1 MNKIKKLEVI
11 FNEKKVGTL
20 ALLNKNKIDLL
31 AFQYDDEWI
40 KNGFSISPFSLP
52 LENKVF
58 IPKIDPFNGMF
69 GVFSDS
75 LPDGWGK
82 LLVDRTLKKNNIN
95 PFEITSLDRLAIV
108 GNSGMGGLEYIPQYD
123 FEIKSEIKD
132 LDELALS
139 CKKIL
144 NTEYSENLDE
154 LFLLGGSSG
163 GARPKILTNI
173 NGEDWIIKF
182 PSKFDNDNIGK
193 QEYDYSLCAKKC
205 GIFMPETKLFPSK
218 NCSGFFGVKRFDR
231 EKNSENKI
239 KKIHMVSVS
248 GLLETS
254 HRIPNLD
261 YDILMKLTLKLTND
275 FEEVKKMYRLMC
287 FNIFAHNRDDHSK
300 NFSFLYN
307 EVKRKWELSP
317 AYDLT
322 YSNSIGGEHAT
333 TVAGNGKNPT
343 IKEILKVAEN
353 IGLKKDESE
362 KIALEIKKIVE
373 NDLKE
378 YKGAKMKVSYENGE
392 MRPEHSGSNI
402 QG

>member
-40 KNGFSISPFSLP
+40 KNGFSINPFSLP

-95 PFEITSLDRLAIV
+95 PFKITSLDRLAIV

-333 TVAGNGKNPT
+333 TIAGNGKNPT
-343 IKEILKVAEN
+343 IKDILKVAEN

-378 YKGAKMKVSYENGE
+378 YL
-392 MRPEHSGSNI
+392 
-402 QG
+402 

>member
-11 FNEKKVGTL
+11 FNEKKIGTL
-20 ALLNKNKIDLL
+20 ALLNKSKIDLL

-82 LLVDRTLKKNNIN
+82 LLVDRTLKKNNID

-231 EKNSENKI
+231 EKNSKNEI

-307 EVKRKWELSP
+307 EIKRKWELSP

-378 YKGAKMKVSYENGE
+378 YL
-392 MRPEHSGSNI
+392 
-402 QG
+402 

>member
-11 FNEKKVGTL
+11 FNEKRIGTL
-20 ALLNKNKIDLL
+20 ALLNKSKIDLL

-231 EKNSENKI
+231 EKNSKNEI

-307 EVKRKWELSP
+307 EIKRKWELSP

-333 TVAGNGKNPT
+333 TIAGNGKNPT
-343 IKEILKVAEN
+343 IKDILKVAEN

-378 YKGAKMKVSYENGE
+378 YL
-392 MRPEHSGSNI
+392 
-402 QG
+402 

>member
-11 FNEKKVGTL
+11 FNGKKIGTL

-307 EVKRKWELSP
+307 EIKRKWELSP

-333 TVAGNGKNPT
+333 TIAGNGKNPT
-343 IKEILKVAEN
+343 IKDILKVAEN

-378 YKGAKMKVSYENGE
+378 YL
-392 MRPEHSGSNI
+392 
-402 QG
+402 

>member
-11 FNEKKVGTL
+11 FNEKKIGTL
-20 ALLNKNKIDLL
+20 VLLNKSKIDLL

-144 NTEYSENLDE
+144 NTKYSENLDE

-307 EVKRKWELSP
+307 EIKRKWELSP

-378 YKGAKMKVSYENGE
+378 YL
-392 MRPEHSGSNI
+392 
-402 QG
+402 

>member
-307 EVKRKWELSP
+307 EIKRKWELSP

-378 YKGAKMKVSYENGE
+378 YL
-392 MRPEHSGSNI
+392 
-402 QG
+402 

>member
-20 ALLNKNKIDLL
+20 ALLNKNKIYLL

-307 EVKRKWELSP
+307 EIKRKWELSP

-343 IKEILKVAEN
+343 IKDILKVAEN

-378 YKGAKMKVSYENGE
+378 YL
-392 MRPEHSGSNI
+392 
-402 QG
+402 

>member
-11 FNEKKVGTL
+11 FNEKKIGTL
-20 ALLNKNKIDLL
+20 ALLNKSKIDLL

-82 LLVDRTLKKNNIN
+82 LLVDRTFKKNNIN

-205 GIFMPETKLFPSK
+205 GIFMPETKLFSSK

-333 TVAGNGKNPT
+333 TIAGNGKNPT
-343 IKEILKVAEN
+343 IKDILKVAEN

-378 YKGAKMKVSYENGE
+378 YL
-392 MRPEHSGSNI
+392 
-402 QG
+402 

>member
-20 ALLNKNKIDLL
+20 ALLNKSKIDLL

-307 EVKRKWELSP
+307 EIKRKWELSP

-378 YKGAKMKVSYENGE
+378 YL
-392 MRPEHSGSNI
+392 
-402 QG
+402 

>member
-20 ALLNKNKIDLL
+20 ALLNKSKIDLL

-231 EKNSENKI
+231 EKNSENKT

-307 EVKRKWELSP
+307 DVKRKWELSP

-343 IKEILKVAEN
+343 IKDILKVAEN

-378 YKGAKMKVSYENGE
+378 YL
-392 MRPEHSGSNI
+392 
-402 QG
+402 

>member
-82 LLVDRTLKKNNIN
+82 LLVDRTLKKNNID

-307 EVKRKWELSP
+307 EIKRKWELSP

-333 TVAGNGKNPT
+333 TIAGNGKNPT

-378 YKGAKMKVSYENGE
+378 YL
-392 MRPEHSGSNI
+392 
-402 QG
+402 

>member
-20 ALLNKNKIDLL
+20 ALLNKSKIDLL

-307 EVKRKWELSP
+307 EIKRKWELSP

-343 IKEILKVAEN
+343 IKDILKVAEN

-378 YKGAKMKVSYENGE
+378 YL
-392 MRPEHSGSNI
+392 
-402 QG
+402 

>member
-11 FNEKKVGTL
+11 FNEKRIGTL
-20 ALLNKNKIDLL
+20 ALLNKSKIDLL

-82 LLVDRTLKKNNIN
+82 LLVDRTFKKNNIN

-307 EVKRKWELSP
+307 EIKRKWELSP

-378 YKGAKMKVSYENGE
+378 YL
-392 MRPEHSGSNI
+392 
-402 QG
+402 

>member
-11 FNEKKVGTL
+11 FNEKKIGTL
-20 ALLNKNKIDLL
+20 ALLNKSKIDLL

-82 LLVDRTLKKNNIN
+82 LLVDRTLKKNNID

-378 YKGAKMKVSYENGE
+378 YL
-392 MRPEHSGSNI
+392 
-402 QG
+402 

>member
-307 EVKRKWELSP
+307 EIKRKWELSP

-343 IKEILKVAEN
+343 IKDILKVAEN

-378 YKGAKMKVSYENGE
+378 YL
-392 MRPEHSGSNI
+392 
-402 QG
+402 

>member
-58 IPKIDPFNGMF
+58 IPKIDPFNGML

-307 EVKRKWELSP
+307 EIKRKWELSP

-333 TVAGNGKNPT
+333 TIAGNGKNPT
-343 IKEILKVAEN
+343 IKDILKVAEN

-378 YKGAKMKVSYENGE
+378 YL
-392 MRPEHSGSNI
+392 
-402 QG
+402 

>member
-11 FNEKKVGTL
+11 FNEKKIGTL
-20 ALLNKNKIDLL
+20 ALLNKSKIDLL

-82 LLVDRTLKKNNIN
+82 LLVDRTLKKNNID

-231 EKNSENKI
+231 EKNSENKT

-307 EVKRKWELSP
+307 DVKRKWELSP

-343 IKEILKVAEN
+343 IKDILKVAEN

-378 YKGAKMKVSYENGE
+378 YL
-392 MRPEHSGSNI
+392 
-402 QG
+402 

>member
-20 ALLNKNKIDLL
+20 ALLNKNKIYLL

-82 LLVDRTLKKNNIN
+82 LLVDRTLKKNNID

-333 TVAGNGKNPT
+333 TIAGNGKNPT
-343 IKEILKVAEN
+343 IKDILKVAEN

-378 YKGAKMKVSYENGE
+378 YL
-392 MRPEHSGSNI
+392 
-402 QG
+402 

>member
-20 ALLNKNKIDLL
+20 ALFNKNKIDLL

-82 LLVDRTLKKNNIN
+82 LLVDRTLKKNNID

-205 GIFMPETKLFPSK
+205 GIFMSETKLFPSK

-231 EKNSENKI
+231 EKNSKNEI

-307 EVKRKWELSP
+307 EIKRKWELSP

-378 YKGAKMKVSYENGE
+378 YL
-392 MRPEHSGSNI
+392 
-402 QG
+402 

>member
-20 ALLNKNKIDLL
+20 ALLNKSKIDLL

-231 EKNSENKI
+231 EKNSKNEI

-307 EVKRKWELSP
+307 EIKRKWELSP

-333 TVAGNGKNPT
+333 TIAGNGKNPT
-343 IKEILKVAEN
+343 IKDILKVAEN

-378 YKGAKMKVSYENGE
+378 YL
-392 MRPEHSGSNI
+392 
-402 QG
+402 

>member
-1 MNKIKKLEVI
+1 MKKIKKLKVI

-95 PFEITSLDRLAIV
+95 PFEITLLDRLAIV

-132 LDELALS
+132 LDELAIS

-182 PSKFDNDNIGK
+182 PSKFDSDNIGK

-205 GIFMPETKLFPSK
+205 GIFMPETKLFQSK

-231 EKNSENKI
+231 EKNPKNEI

-275 FEEVKKMYRLMC
+275 FEEVKKIYKLMC

-343 IKEILKVAEN
+343 IKDILKVAEN
-353 IGLKKDESE
+353 IGLKRDESE
-362 KIALEIKKIVE
+362 KIALEIKEIVE
-373 NDLKE
+373 SDLKE
-378 YKGAKMKVSYENGE
+378 YL
-392 MRPEHSGSNI
+392 
-402 QG
+402 

>member
-11 FNEKKVGTL
+11 FNEKKIGTL
-20 ALLNKNKIDLL
+20 ALLNKSKIDLL

-307 EVKRKWELSP
+307 EIKRKWELSP

-378 YKGAKMKVSYENGE
+378 YL
-392 MRPEHSGSNI
+392 
-402 QG
+402 